1 MEKDELIKEIQ
12 ALQPGFNR
20 LFKEYR
26 MDEPDWEPLEKVL
39 PMEWCDGFGFMGY
52 VGDIRMYKHGITRRY
67 LNVDPK
73 GKVYRYDSDKDE
85 YFITSLDLAVD
96 NVFDGIKEMGWTRE
110 TKVDDEFMAARR
122 RALEE
127 AGWTILQVGPTEN

>member
-1 MEKDELIKEIQ
+1 MEKDELIREIQ
-12 ALQPGFNR
+12 ALQPEFNK

-39 PMEWCDGFGFMGY
+39 PMEWCDGFEFMGY

-73 GKVYRYDSDKDE
+73 GNVYRYDDKKNE

-96 NVFDGIKEMGWTRE
+96 NVFDGIEEMGWTRE

-122 RALEE
+122 RAMEA
-127 AGWTILQVGPTEN
+127 AGWTILQVGPSES